1 MPEMYGFIP
10 TMHLTAGLVKPA
22 TPPRRTSVR
31 NRAHDGPTT
40 VAEAEHLLLITEQ
53 AGAEA
58 ASVSVGPLLPER
70 SAMTGTRRRVYEAAL
85 VLFAQRGYHGVSVR
99 EIAAEVGVRASS
111 VYAHVPSKQH
121 LLTDLVRLG
130 HEEHRDQLHRALLD
144 AGSDPGDQIKALTRA
159 HVFLHATFPL
169 LARVCNR
176 ELGSIAEEHRADVM
190 AVRVDAERLFLQ
202 VIDRGRQLGA
212 FRPESAVLAVAAIGA
227 MGIRVA
233 EWWHPDLGL
242 PAEAVA
248 DAYAEFAL
256 RMVRTQDRDPG

>member
-1 MPEMYGFIP
+1 
-10 TMHLTAGLVKPA
+10 
-22 TPPRRTSVR
+22 
-31 NRAHDGPTT
+31 
-40 VAEAEHLLLITEQ
+40 
-53 AGAEA
+53 
-58 ASVSVGPLLPER
+58 
-70 SAMTGTRRRVYEAAL
+70 MTGTRRRVYEAAL

-130 HEEHRDQLHRALLD
+130 HEEHRDRLHRALLD
-144 AGSDPGDQIKALTRA
+144 AGSDPGDQIKALARA

-242 PAEAVA
+242 PAEMVA

-256 RMVRTQDRDPG
+256 RMLRTEDRDAG